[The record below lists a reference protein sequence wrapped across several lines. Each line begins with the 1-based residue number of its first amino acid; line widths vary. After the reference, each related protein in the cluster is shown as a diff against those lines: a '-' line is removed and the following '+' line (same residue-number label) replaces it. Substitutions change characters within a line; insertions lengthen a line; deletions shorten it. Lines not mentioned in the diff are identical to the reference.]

1 MIQAP
6 GRPKLESRP
15 LGGQQPAQRRSVG
28 ALNSAPGRPKLN
40 SRPLGGQQPAQRR
53 SVGAT

>member
-1 MIQAP
+1 MSKSVQMIQAP

-15 LGGQQPAQRRSVG
+15 LGGQR
-28 ALNSAPGRPKLN
+28 
-40 SRPLGGQQPAQRR
+40 PAQRR